1 MSTGQME
8 RVYFDRADGVLITS
22 SRAGFNGTTYPLA
35 GIVAV
40 SSAKLPAE
48 RGTAYVTAALGVCSI
63 AIGAMVDGG
72 PMIGIGALLLV
83 AGVLW
88 AARIKDRFAVRITTA
103 AGTFDGAVVG
113 DSGLAAEISLA
124 LKTALIERK

>member
-1 MSTGQME
+1 M
-8 RVYFDRADGVLITS
+8 IS
-22 SRAGFNGTTYPLA
+22 S
-35 GIVAV
+35 
-40 SSAKLPAE
+40 
-48 RGTAYVTAALGVCSI
+48 
-63 AIGAMVDGG
+63 
-72 PMIGIGALLLV
+72 
-83 AGVLW
+83 GVLW